1 MRVLIGQNMV
11 DFRAIFNRPTRNPTR
26 PAASKSLVFFQISF
40 EICSFSLA
48 LLCGVLLAGRPPAAE
63 DEEEEEEDDDDDDDD
78 EDELSISIYANSRS
92 TALAAIMLR
101 TFYSF
106 LF

>member
-63 DEEEEEEDDDDDDDD
+63 DEEEEEDDDDDD
-78 EDELSISIYANSRS
+78 EDDDEGL
-92 TALAAIMLR
+92 L
-101 TFYSF
+101 SF
-106 LF
+106 LYIQTPDQPPTRPLC